1 MFALQ
6 KADSK
11 GADQPAR
18 IQNIGMG
25 PNRLCQVPTCINHS
39 DIVLFLNVEHHL
51 FRTMYR
57 NVVVFINELNEPCSC
72 CH

>member
-18 IQNIGMG
+18 IQNIDMG

-39 DIVLFLNVEHHL
+39 DIVLFLNV
-51 FRTMYR
+51 
-57 NVVVFINELNEPCSC
+57 
-72 CH
+72 